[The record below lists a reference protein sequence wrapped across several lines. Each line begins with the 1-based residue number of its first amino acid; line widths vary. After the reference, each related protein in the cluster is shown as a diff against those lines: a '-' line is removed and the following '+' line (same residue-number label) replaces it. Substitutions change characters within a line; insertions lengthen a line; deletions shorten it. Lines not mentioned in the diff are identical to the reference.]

1 LHFRASA
8 VVFIGILLAA
18 FVAVAP
24 RPLPTGHMSPHLS
37 YISGP
42 DVEDLAPDA
51 VHQAC
56 IFTVVLGIPC
66 YGPAEMT
73 RVYDFPSKLDGTGQ
87 TIVIV
92 DAYGSPTIQSDLMF
106 FDKFFSV
113 PAPPSLTE
121 IDVPGTGTP
130 NPAAATMWGLETSL
144 DVEYAHAMAPGAAIV
159 LAIAHTDT
167 NFDMNAAEAAVLPQ
181 YPGAIVSQS
190 FGDWET
196 DSTAGDSFAQQ
207 HQILLAA
214 SRLGDTLLASSGDT
228 GATFTP
234 LTHTTSP
241 VLASYPASDP
251 LVTAVGGTMGNPYPG
266 GLLVAGAYGGE
277 SAWNEP
283 HAPHPGATGGAP
295 SVLFKAPSWQ
305 RGDTGYRTRT
315 IPDVAYNAAIL
326 GGVEVFWTTQTPVGI
341 RRTINLVGG
350 TSAGTPQWAAI
361 FALANQARAQFG
373 EDALG
378 SANRVLYKFGEQQ
391 QKGNGPAVFHD
402 VTTGNNAFGSPL
414 GFSAT
419 AGYDLATGWGSPD
432 VSALV
437 SALVGER
444 AERNPEADEP
454 HGGGDGV
461 ASGSMSPN

>member
-1 LHFRASA
+1 MRFRVPA
-8 VVFIGILLAA
+8 VLVAGVLLAA

-24 RPLPTGHMSPHLS
+24 RPAAVSHMSPHLS
-37 YISGP
+37 YIALP
-42 DVEDLAPDA
+42 DVADLSADA
-51 VHQAC
+51 VHHSC
-56 IFTVVLGIPC
+56 GIPVPC
-66 YGPAEMT
+66 YGPADMA
-73 RVYDFPSKLDGTGQ
+73 RAYDFPSSLDGTGQ

-92 DAYGSPTIQSDLMF
+92 DAYGSPTIQSDLAVFDGF
-106 FDKFFSV
+106 FNV
-113 PAPPSLTE
+113 PAPPSFTE
-121 IDVPGTGTP
+121 IHVPGTGTP
-130 NPAAATMWGLETSL
+130 SAAAAIQWGLETSL
-144 DVEYAHAMAPGAAIV
+144 DVEYAHGMAPGANIV
-159 LAIAHTDT
+159 LAVAHTDT

-207 HQILLAA
+207 HEILRAA
-214 SRLGDTLLASSGDT
+214 SRLGDTLLASSGDA

-266 GLLVAGAYGGE
+266 GLLTAGGYGGE
-277 SAWNEP
+277 SVWNEP
-283 HAPHPGATGGAP
+283 HIGATGGAP
-295 SVLFKAPSWQ
+295 SILFKAPSWQ

-315 IPDVAYNAAIL
+315 IPDVAYNAAMI
-326 GGVEVFWTTQTPVGI
+326 GGLLVFYTRQTPIGPRVS
-341 RRTINLVGG
+341 RNLVAG

-361 FALANQARAQFG
+361 FALANQARAAFG

-378 SANRVLYKFGEQQ
+378 SANRSLYKFGERQ

-402 VTTGNNAFGSPL
+402 VTSGNNAFGSSL
-414 GFSAT
+414 GFSAGP
-419 AGYDLATGWGSPD
+419 GYDLATGWGSPD
-432 VSALV
+432 VTALI

-444 AERNPEADEP
+444 GERNPEADEP

-461 ASGSMSPN
+461 ASGSMSPNI